1 MWRTAHVPSYL
12 LGMPPRYH
20 VTSVLNRASIFRYG
34 LDYRRMGAARGIAE
48 SYGPEQKGCFLA
60 AGEWERD
67 WFVRMNNTGG
77 AVDVWEVHGINDD
90 DLIESPEGH
99 YFFPGVIAAAKLR
112 LVQRDLPPSRNL

>member
-1 MWRTAHVPSYL
+1 MWCNAQVHRYL

-20 VTSVLNRASIFRYG
+20 VTSVLNRASILRYG
-34 LDYRRMGAARGIAE
+34 LDCSRMGAARGIAG
-48 SYGPEQKGCFLA
+48 SYGPEQQGCFLA

-112 LVQRDLPPSRNL
+112 LVQRDLPPSRNH